1 MYSRRFP
8 DRIVY
13 MKTGGWFLPL
23 FFLAIFSFLLTGL
36 AGQRAAAAGDIY
48 YVRAEG
54 VINPVM
60 AGFLTNALDEAE
72 LEGAEAFIIELD
84 TPGGLDLSMR
94 DIVKSLLS
102 SDVPVVVYVAP
113 AGSRAASAGVF
124 ITYAAHIAAMA
135 PGTNIGS
142 AHPVALGGGGEG
154 SDEVMGAK
162 IENDAVAYIRS
173 IASKRGRNADWAE
186 RAVRESVNITANEAL
201 ENKVIDIVASDR
213 AALIEALD
221 GRVVKLAAGERPLE
235 AKGAAIREVEMGWS
249 ARILSAISNPN
260 VAYILMMI
268 GMLGIYFELS
278 NPGAVFPGVIGALC
292 LVLAFYSFQTLPVNY
307 AGLLLIGLSLIFF
320 VMEVWV
326 VSFGL
331 LTIAGVVSLVLGSMM
346 LFDSP
351 APYMSLSVWVVVP
364 VVAVM
369 VAFIVWAMYSA
380 VTIHRRRPVSG
391 AEKIPGE
398 TGVAQEDLAPGA
410 EGMVY
415 IEGELWSAVS
425 DSPVKKGD
433 KVLVVKVD
441 GLKLKVTGAN
451 R

>member
-1 MYSRRFP
+1 
-8 DRIVY
+8 
-13 MKTGGWFLPL
+13 MKTGRWSLL
-23 FFLAIFSFLLTGL
+23 LLILTIFSFIAIGPGGPGGFASREAE
-36 AGQRAAAAGDIY
+36 AGEIY

-54 VINPVM
+54 IVNPVM
-60 AGFLTNALDEAE
+60 AEFLTSTLDKAE
-72 LEGAEAFIIELD
+72 LDGAEAFIIELD

-94 DIVKSLLS
+94 DIIKRVLS

-135 PGTNIGS
+135 PSTNIGS

-154 SDEVMGAK
+154 ADPVMGAK

-173 IASKRGRNADWAE
+173 IAAKRGRNADWAE
-186 RAVRESVNITANEAL
+186 QAVRESVNITATEAL
-201 ENKVIDIVASDR
+201 EKKVIDIVAVDR

-221 GRVVKLAAGERPLE
+221 GRVVLLPVGARALE
-235 AKGAAIREVEMGWS
+235 TKGAAIREVEMGWR
-249 ARILSAISNPN
+249 ARVLSAISNPN

-278 NPGAVFPGVIGALC
+278 NPGAVFPGVIGAVC

-307 AGLLLIGLSLIFF
+307 AGLLLIGLALIFF

-331 LTIAGVVSLVLGSMM
+331 LTIAGAVSLILGSMM

-351 APYMSLSVWVVVP
+351 APFMRVSAWVVVP

-369 VAFIVWAMYSA
+369 TAFIVWAMYNA
-380 VTIHRRRPVSG
+380 VTIHRRKPVSG
-391 AEKIPGE
+391 AEQMPGE
-398 TGVAQEDLAPGA
+398 TGVAEDDLAPGV

-415 IEGELWSAVS
+415 IEGELWRAVS
-425 DSPVKKGD
+425 DTDVKKGD
-433 KVLVVKVD
+433 KVMVVKVS
-441 GLKLKVTGAN
+441 GLLLEVTRAGGI